1 MDSLYEN
8 REKNPLIQDGKA
20 IVVKE
25 TLELSLFIEKG
36 SLCFRESI
44 L

>member
-1 MDSLYEN
+1 MDLLYEI
-8 REKNPLIQDGKA
+8 REKKPLIQDGKV

-25 TLELSLFIEKG
+25 TLELRLFIEKG